1 MSLQTYADLTAA
13 LGSWLQRA
21 DISSL
26 FPNFIQLFEA
36 AANRRLRVRQQ
47 EATAILT
54 PSTVVAVTGAAN
66 NGAGAIRLALGSTA
80 GLSSSDQVTVAN
92 VLGTTEANGPSAI
105 GVVDATHVDLVGS
118 SFVNPYAGGGT
129 LTDVGNV
136 ALPADYLAWR
146 SVTWL
151 GNPLRE
157 LGYVHPSI
165 MATRY
170 PNRPIDLPS
179 WFTIEGATLRVVPQD
194 ATPLKLLYYQTI
206 PSLALSST
214 NWLMSAFPDLYLFGA
229 LTEAQA
235 YAVNPD
241 SAALWKSRRD
251 ELFDEIERLSNKSRG
266 AGAVRVL
273 APTP

>member
-1 MSLQTYADLTAA
+1 MQTYADLTAA
-13 LGSWLQRA
+13 LGSWLQRS
-21 DISSL
+21 DIAPL

-36 AANRRLRVRQQ
+36 CANRRLRARQQ

-80 GLSSSDQVTVAN
+80 GLSNSDQVTVAN
-92 VLGTTEANGPSAI
+92 VLGTTEANGPFTIS
-105 GVVDATHVDLVGS
+105 VVDATHADLVGS
-118 SFVNPYAGGGT
+118 RFVNPYAGGGS

-136 ALPADYLAWR
+136 PLPGDYLAWR
-146 SVTWL
+146 AVTWL
-151 GNPLRE
+151 GDPLRE
-157 LGYVHPSI
+157 LAYVHPSI
-165 MATRY
+165 MAARY
-170 PNRPIDLPS
+170 PKRPIDLPAE
-179 WFTIEGATLRVVPQD
+179 FTIEGATLRVMPQD
-194 ATPLKLLYYQTI
+194 ATALKLLYYQLI
-206 PSLALSST
+206 PSLAASST

-235 YAVNPD
+235 YAVNAD
-241 SAALWKSRRD
+241 TAALWKSRRD
-251 ELFDEIERLSNKSRG
+251 ELFDEVERLSNKSRG